1 MDTLSSLACHKPM
14 SLVEFEAMQER
25 VLRRVSETG
34 ENDTKLARSR
44 VGEGDLSAAAHR
56 LPMPSRNK
64 QIPLAS
70 THF

>member
-14 SLVEFEAMQER
+14 SLMEFEAMQGR

-44 VGEGDLSAAAHR
+44 VGDLSAAAHR
-56 LPMPSRNK
+56 LPMPFRNK